1 MEINRKINFLLLW
14 CAAPASASLIAQ
26 QGASQKEAFFL
37 PFWKGE
43 SILWLSF
50 ASPKSVLRP
59 YPLPPTHNLH
69 FTNTNKC
76 ANLPKYCDAAPLL
89 KKCRGYNLTRNDT
102 QDFRTNSR
110 CLSHLWYALARKIHH
125 LPYGSERSGS
135 DVSIAN
141 WTTGHCF
148 IRRCLSSRH
157 GLIFMESRNRKNR
170 KCYIPNS

>member
-14 CAAPASASLIAQ
+14 CAAPASARLIAPQNAPHKGAFFSTFFEGNENQQKINFLLLRCAAPASARLIAQ

-37 PFWKGE
+37 PFWKRE

-50 ASPKSVLRP
+50 ASPKSISRP

-110 CLSHLWYALARKIHH
+110 CLSHL
-125 LPYGSERSGS
+125 
-135 DVSIAN
+135 
-141 WTTGHCF
+141 
-148 IRRCLSSRH
+148 
-157 GLIFMESRNRKNR
+157 
-170 KCYIPNS
+170 